1 MVREEKRLHFCNF
14 LIVSV
19 ANYLV
24 VMMLVKKLIRD
35 IENRFYP
42 QELSVIDI

>member
-1 MVREEKRLHFCNF
+1 MVREEKRVDFCNC

-24 VMMLVKKLIRD
+24 VIMLVKKLIRVN
-35 IENRFYP
+35 ENRFYP